1 MDRAVGRR
9 RREQALHRLVSVG
22 GTANGELMEVRE
34 QPDELFLRLCI
45 DARRRRIT
53 PSSLE
58 FYMCISES
66 VLLHLLYRNALR
78 RLISALQT
86 RHPRR
91 LALSAAP
98 DRRRAFYP
106 VKK

>member
-45 DARRRRIT
+45 DARIT

-66 VLLHLLYRNALR
+66 VLLHLLYPNALR